1 MMYFDLTRAK
11 LGLSLGSKGRNTIF
25 SPSNAVIDFMYVLV
39 MRYLNAE
46 TKSNFCCSDIDTQIF
61 LPNMIL
67 DIKGMSSFGITIVF
81 IFCLKKFS
89 SLSNL
94 SLFLDTRF
102 DISSTDFF
110 KKTSGPSSE
119 YAGSVI
125 NMNVNKINIFLI
137 IKLILVYNLKMLMV
151 KSKKIE
157 YPFTILSIL
166 MLIFIVF
173 TTTNNA
179 YSSED
184 DPLEPMNRAIFN
196 FNEVIDD
203 SILEPIAKGYQA
215 VTPDPVEDSISN
227 FFNNLGEIST
237 IINSALQ
244 LNIDKTMSSSGR
256 LIINSTIGVFGL
268 FDVASIIGIERH
280 KEDFGQTLGFY
291 GVPAGPYLVLLFFG
305 PSSFRDAPGLYAD
318 IAMDKSI
325 SPVQTELHHEER
337 QLIQATN
344 VIDTRANLLKASKIL
359 DTAAKDKY
367 IFLRESYLQR
377 RAKMITDGKDV
388 QDFEIDVLEIN
399 Y

>member
-1 MMYFDLTRAK
+1 MYFDLTKAIF
-11 LGLSLGSKGRNTIF
+11 GLLPGSKGKNTIF

-46 TKSNFCCSDIDTQIF
+46 TKPSFCCSDIDIQIF
-61 LPNMIL
+61 LPNIIL
-67 DIKGMSSFGITIVF
+67 DIKGISSFGITMVF

-89 SLSNL
+89 SFSNL
-94 SLFLDTRF
+94 SLFSDTRF
-102 DISSTDFF
+102 DISSTEFF
-110 KKTSGPSSE
+110 RKTSGPSSG
-119 YAGSVI
+119 YAGIVMY
-125 NMNVNKINIFLI
+125 MNTKKIDIFLI
-137 IKLILVYNLKMLMV
+137 IKLILVYNLEMLMI

-157 YPFTILSIL
+157 HSLSIL
-166 MLIFIVF
+166 SLLTLVCFLF

-184 DPLEPMNRAIFN
+184 DPLEPVNRAIFN
-196 FNEVIDD
+196 FNEAIDD
-203 SILEPIAKGYQA
+203 SILEPIAKGYQTI
-215 VTPDPVEDSISN
+215 TPDPVEDSISN

-244 LNIDKTMSSSGR
+244 LNIDKTISSSSR

-268 FDVASIIGIERH
+268 FDVASSIGIEKH

-291 GVPAGPYLVLLFFG
+291 GVPSGPYLVLPFFG

-325 SPVQTELHHEER
+325 SPVHTELHHEER
-337 QLIQATN
+337 QLLQATN

-377 RAKMITDGKDV
+377 RAKMITNGKDV

>member
-1 MMYFDLTRAK
+1 MYFDLTKAK
-11 LGLSLGSKGRNTIF
+11 LGLLLGSKGRNTIF

-46 TKSNFCCSDIDTQIF
+46 TKSSFCCSDIDIQIF

-67 DIKGMSSFGITIVF
+67 DIKGISSFGITTVF

-94 SLFLDTRF
+94 SLFFDTRF

-125 NMNVNKINIFLI
+125 NTNINKINIFLI
-137 IKLILVYNLKMLMV
+137 IKLILVYNLEMLMV

-157 YPFTILSIL
+157 YPFSILSIFT
-166 MLIFIVF
+166 LIFLLF

-244 LNIDKTMSSSGR
+244 LNIDKTISSSGR

-268 FDVASIIGIERH
+268 FDVASTIGIERH

-291 GVPAGPYLVLLFFG
+291 GIPSGPYLVLPFFG
-305 PSSFRDAPGLYAD
+305 PSSFRDAPGFYAD
-318 IAMDKSI
+318 IAMDKST
-325 SPVQTELHHEER
+325 SPVHTELHHEER
-337 QLIQATN
+337 QLVQATN

>member
-1 MMYFDLTRAK
+1 MYFDFTNAT
-11 LGLSLGSKGRNTIF
+11 LGLLPGSKGRNTIF

-46 TKSNFCCSDIDTQIF
+46 TNWSFCCSDIDNQIF
-61 LPNMIL
+61 LPNIIL
-67 DIKGMSSFGITIVF
+67 DINGISSFGITMVF

-94 SLFLDTRF
+94 SLFSETRF

-125 NMNVNKINIFLI
+125 KMNIKKIDIFLI
-137 IKLILVYNLKMLMV
+137 IMLILVYNLEMLMI
-151 KSKKIE
+151 KSKLMQHS
-157 YPFTILSIL
+157 LSIL
-166 MLIFIVF
+166 SLLTLIFVLF
-173 TTTNNA
+173 TTINNA

-184 DPLEPMNRAIFN
+184 DPLEPMNRVIFN

-203 SILEPIAKGYQA
+203 SILEPIAKGYQT

-244 LNIDKTMSSSGR
+244 FNIDKTLSSSSR

-268 FDVASIIGIERH
+268 FDVASTIGIERH

-291 GVPAGPYLVLLFFG
+291 GIPAGPYLVLPFFG
-305 PSSFRDAPGLYAD
+305 PSSFRDAPGFYAD

-325 SPVQTELHHEER
+325 SPVHTELHHEER
-337 QLIQATN
+337 QVVQATN
-344 VIDTRANLLKASKIL
+344 IIDTRASLLKASKIL